1 VAISL
6 YADCVM
12 AAGAVW
18 CTGCAVAAVKR
29 FADACRRGEEGI
41 ARGVVC
47 PEDEESVRRRKGVVA
62 SLVEVE
68 LRRS

>member
-6 YADCVM
+6 YADCVV

-18 CTGCAVAAVKR
+18 CAGCVVAVVKGS
-29 FADACRRGEEGI
+29 ADACCKGEEGI
-41 ARGVVC
+41 TRGVAC
-47 PEDEESVRRRKGVVA
+47 PKDEESVRRHKGVVA

-68 LRRS
+68 LRQS

>member
-1 VAISL
+1 VAIFL

-18 CTGCAVAAVKR
+18 CTGCAVTVVKR
-29 FADACRRGEEGI
+29 FADACRKGEEGI
-41 ARGVVC
+41 TRGVVC
-47 PEDEESVRRRKGVVA
+47 PEDKESVQRREEVVA
-62 SLVEVE
+62 SPVEVK